1 MQVLGL
7 TLIPFRFVKLSIKLA
22 KFFLKMSDNRN
33 YSINSVFARESVEEK
48 VEEKVIPF
56 FFKKKVKHTLPEI
69 IREN

>member
-22 KFFLKMSDNRN
+22 KFFLKMGNNRN
-33 YSINSVFARESVEEK
+33 YSIKSVFARESVEEK

-56 FFKKKVKHTLPEI
+56 F
-69 IREN
+69 